1 MEKGSECCQG
11 CLKKPDIKSKGE
23 SVVKKIDKQRR
34 KELLEQYK
42 EMKTYM
48 GVFQVKNNVNGKI
61 FIDSCSNL
69 KNRWFT
75 LKMHLDTGRHPNS
88 ELQKDWNSFGP
99 EAFTYEVL
107 EQKEAD
113 KVTDV
118 RWELKKL
125 KQKWLEKLEPYGD
138 RGYNKPPKE

>member
-1 MEKGSECCQG
+1 
-11 CLKKPDIKSKGE
+11 
-23 SVVKKIDKQRR
+23 
-34 KELLEQYK
+34 
-42 EMKTYM
+42 MKTYM